1 MVFREFAPWN
11 HFSHFEINFAPWFWG
26 VRKWLPLDRGIRT
39 LKWGVRN
46 FRTLKSGVRNFRTLF
61 RTVRKVAWGVRKWH
75 SCARR
80 GFRTVR
86 KFSHLAQWC
95 AKMVFRE
102 FAPWNHFSH
111 LEQNFA
117 PWFWGVQNFRTLELG
132 VRNFRTLKSGALFPW
147 FYSPVLLLKSS
158 PHLSWFFLQFIIKID
173 LN

>member
-1 MVFREFAPWN
+1 MRNFRTLVCKFRTLKL
-11 HFSHFEINFAPWFWG
+11 G
-26 VRKWLPLDRGIRT
+26 VRKWHPFNWGFRT

-46 FRTLKSGVRNFRTLF
+46 FRTLKSGVRNFRTLKSSVRNF
-61 RTVRKVAWGVRKWH
+61 RTLFHTVRKVAWGVRKWH

-95 AKMVFRE
+95 AKLVFRE

-111 LEQNFA
+111 LGFGVCEIFA
-117 PWFWGVQNFRTLELG
+117 PWNQVCEIFAPWNQVLCFLGFAPLSCFWR
-132 VRNFRTLKSGALFPW
+132 
-147 FYSPVLLLKSS
+147 VLYIF
-158 PHLSWFFLQFIIKID
+158 HDFFLQFIIKID